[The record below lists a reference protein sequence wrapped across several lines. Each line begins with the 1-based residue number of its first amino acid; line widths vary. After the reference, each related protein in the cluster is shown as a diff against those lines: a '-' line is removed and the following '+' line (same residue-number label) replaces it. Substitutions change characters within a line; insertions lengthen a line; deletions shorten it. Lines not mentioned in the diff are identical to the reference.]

1 MGASCP
7 LWTPCVWASLV
18 LLKKIQTKGN
28 KIREGWMMEIQ
39 GQRGEKGVRRMDGEK
54 YREPE
59 GGIDRGGRGQ

>member
-1 MGASCP
+1 
-7 LWTPCVWASLV
+7 
-18 LLKKIQTKGN
+18 
-28 KIREGWMMEIQ
+28 MMEIQ